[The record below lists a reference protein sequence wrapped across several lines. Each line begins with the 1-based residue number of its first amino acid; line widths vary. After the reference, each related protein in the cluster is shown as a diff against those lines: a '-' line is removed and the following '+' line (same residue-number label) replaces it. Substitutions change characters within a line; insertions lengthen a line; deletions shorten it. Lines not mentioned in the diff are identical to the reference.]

1 MMLAMEH
8 QSHRYPRRVGRIL
21 IALVVIVAAGAA
33 LSACT
38 SPFAAACSPKGGSS
52 ATAASTV
59 KVVSDSQTQG
69 AYQPNPVTVQAGQS
83 ITWTWEDQGNQ
94 HSVTADDGSFES
106 CLQNA
111 AFTFTV
117 TFAKPGT
124 YPYHCSI
131 HPSMKGSVTVS

>member
-1 MMLAMEH
+1 
-8 QSHRYPRRVGRIL
+8 
-21 IALVVIVAAGAA
+21 
-33 LSACT
+33 
-38 SPFAAACSPKGGSS
+38 
-52 ATAASTV
+52 
-59 KVVSDSQTQG
+59 
-69 AYQPNPVTVQAGQS
+69 VTVQAGQS